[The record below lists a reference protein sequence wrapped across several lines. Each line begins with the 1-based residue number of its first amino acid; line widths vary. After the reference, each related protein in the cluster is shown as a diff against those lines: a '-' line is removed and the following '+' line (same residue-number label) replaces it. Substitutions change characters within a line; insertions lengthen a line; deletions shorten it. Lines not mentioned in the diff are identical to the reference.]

1 MLNPRATQA
10 LLQIQQALQV
20 LAAEAP
26 GLMPSWVFK
35 KKKTQ
40 LSSSEWGALFP
51 VRSSGNMSVFVCLS
65 LKTSHDFS
73 PWVFHI
79 ILIPRERGQLP
90 LSYSVSDYVL
100 CSQPGSVPEVATV
113 TEQQQQ
119 FVQQMLHSL
128 AESSSGV
135 RQRYVIHAF

>member
-1 MLNPRATQA
+1 
-10 LLQIQQALQV
+10 
-20 LAAEAP
+20 
-26 GLMPSWVFK
+26 
-35 KKKTQ
+35 
-40 LSSSEWGALFP
+40 
-51 VRSSGNMSVFVCLS
+51 MSV
-65 LKTSHDFS
+65 SHNS
-73 PWVFHI
+73 HSQSA
-79 ILIPRERGQLP
+79 GTTLP

-128 AESSSGV
+128 AESSSEV

>member
-1 MLNPRATQA
+1 
-10 LLQIQQALQV
+10 
-20 LAAEAP
+20 
-26 GLMPSWVFK
+26 
-35 KKKTQ
+35 
-40 LSSSEWGALFP
+40 
-51 VRSSGNMSVFVCLS
+51 MSV
-65 LKTSHDFS
+65 SHNS
-73 PWVFHI
+73 YSQSA
-79 ILIPRERGQLP
+79 GTTLP

-119 FVQQMLHSL
+119 FVQQMLYSL

>member
-1 MLNPRATQA
+1 
-10 LLQIQQALQV
+10 
-20 LAAEAP
+20 
-26 GLMPSWVFK
+26 
-35 KKKTQ
+35 
-40 LSSSEWGALFP
+40 
-51 VRSSGNMSVFVCLS
+51 MSVS
-65 LKTSHDFS
+65 RNSHS
-73 PWVFHI
+73 QRAGTI
-79 ILIPRERGQLP
+79 LP
-90 LSYSVSDYVL
+90 LSYSLSDYVL